1 MWQKNNNKLL
11 ENSCLLLAGVG
22 GLIGFLYQ
30 KVLSVAVPMVA
41 VSIYLSRVQREK
53 TQDYIEKLQNE
64 IEHLEGKLNEHLE
77 DFEDSLQSL
86 PNNMINYYTQR
97 LTPLI
102 SQLQSQQ
109 KISQEK
115 LSKLEKDFQENW
127 QFIND
132 LGVQIEEIEEKFQKR
147 SEIKE
152 LKNMKEVISNIYHNF
167 RKYVTDTT
175 FQEELITLTQS
186 LSSMKGQVDKITKE
200 IETQAMIN
208 NNVITESDLVFY
220 DFVKNDELK
229 KITENLQQD
238 LTKYITNQEFR
249 DYHEQVCSLVAKN
262 NNSVNKKI
270 MEEIES
276 DIAQLQIS
284 INNFV
289 TIDTLSEIMDDFLSK
304 DDIEDLKSQV
314 NQLSEKLNQNENL
327 TVLTKIRTIL
337 DRLVKQEDLEYLQ
350 EQFQLLQY
358 KFNHRPELNT
368 MEKIKLKLAEI
379 NLNILP
385 LEKEN
390 QFLQELPMKGEIQ
403 VMKGNESKGEINNF
417 FDHQDINNENLDDQI
432 FQNMGNLDLGNE
444 ENLESLI
451 VPSSEEDG
459 TINFQGVNNLILPNI
474 QSQITFLNN
483 QVQHILELQSN
494 QTNIRSG
501 NPLISDDY
509 NLINEHLQD
518 LQAQI
523 TVLNEGIKHIPSE
536 EKIEYFTTL
545 LTQVEFLN
553 QTNNLEENSPTL
565 ELNQF
570 NEEYVEI
577 LKNLIILMETSM
589 DFFVTSKDLETL
601 ETKIEDLKEKVT
613 EKIDML
619 PSLEHITDLI
629 IALKVMV
636 TKEELNTVKKEINL
650 QFNDY
655 VKWQDLELAQNKLIK
670 FSSMEN

>member
-1 MWQKNNNKLL
+1 MWQKNKNTLL
-11 ENSCLLLAGVG
+11 ENSCLLLAGMG
-22 GLIGFLYQ
+22 GLLGFLYQ
-30 KVLSVAVPMVA
+30 QALSVAVPMA
-41 VSIYLSRVQREK
+41 AISIYLSRIQREK
-53 TQDYIEKLQNE
+53 AHNYIEKLQSD
-64 IEHLEGKLNEHLE
+64 IEHLEGKLNGHLE

-97 LTPLI
+97 LAPLI

-115 LSKLEKDFQENW
+115 ISKIEKDFQENW
-127 QFIND
+127 QFINN
-132 LGVQIEEIEEKFQKR
+132 LGTHIDEIDEKFQKR

-175 FQEELITLTQS
+175 FQEELINLTQS
-186 LSSMKGQVDKITKE
+186 ISSMKGQVDKITKE
-200 IETQAMIN
+200 LENQATIN

-229 KITENLQQD
+229 KMTENLQQE

-289 TIDTLSEIMDDFLSK
+289 TIDTLSEIMDDFLAK
-304 DDIEDLKSQV
+304 DDIEDLKIQV

-327 TVLTKIRTIL
+327 TVLTKIKTIL

-368 MEKIKLKLAEI
+368 IEKIKLKLIEM
-379 NLNILP
+379 NQNFLP
-385 LEKEN
+385 IVSLEKEN
-390 QFLQELPMKGEIQ
+390 QFLQEFPITREIE
-403 VMKGNESKGEINNF
+403 VMKENESNIEINNS
-417 FDHQDINNENLDDQI
+417 FDLQVLNNENLDEQT
-432 FQNMGNLDLGNE
+432 FQKTIDLDLGNE

-451 VPSSEEDG
+451 VQSSSSAG
-459 TINFQGVNNLILPNI
+459 INSLLLPNI
-474 QSQITFLNN
+474 QAQITFLNN

-494 QTNIRSG
+494 QTSIKSG

-523 TVLNEGIKHIPSE
+523 TVLNEEIKHIPSE
-536 EKIEYFTTL
+536 QQIEHLTNL
-545 LTQVEFLN
+545 LSQVEFLN
-553 QTNNLEENSPTL
+553 MTNNLEENSSNMD
-565 ELNQF
+565 LNPF
-570 NEEYVEI
+570 NEEYYEI

-589 DFFVTSKDLETL
+589 DFFVTSEEMKTL
-601 ETKIEDLKEKVT
+601 ETKIDDLKEKVN
-613 EKIDML
+613 EKMDIL
-619 PSLEHITDLI
+619 PSLEQITDLI
-629 IALKVMV
+629 IALKAMV
-636 TKEELNTVKKEINL
+636 TKEELNIVKKEINL

-655 VKWQDLELAQNKLIK
+655 VKWQDLESDHNKLIK
-670 FSSMEN
+670 ISSIMEN